1 MSISLPYKNLSLWQ
15 RNAFCVAL
23 LERMLPNYQMFSQTA
38 DFGDYAVLRNQLDL
52 FWQKL
57 SDRKIKINN
66 EAQLAKLEL
75 QTPDPEKFDFFGV
88 FPALDTCM
96 ALMSLL
102 QGGQE
107 SGCEHSEQ
115 VSRLSLNSVSY
126 YIELSLAQEHEQQ
139 EDIII
144 SLNDVENHPLM
155 QWEMDTQQ
163 ELFDFL
169 LSATETKQTC
179 VQLKTLALAEGL
191 SNLGI
196 EIE

>member
-1 MSISLPYKNLSLWQ
+1 LFNTLPFKKLSLWQ
-15 RNAFCVAL
+15 REAFCAAL
-23 LERMLPNYQMFSQTA
+23 LERMLPNYQMFSQA
-38 DFGDYAVLRNQLDL
+38 AEYGDYAVLRNQLDL

-57 SDRKIKINN
+57 SDRKIKINRD
-66 EAQLAKLEL
+66 AQLAKLEL
-75 QTPDPEKFDFFGV
+75 QTPDPDKFDFFGV

-107 SGCEHSEQ
+107 NGSEHCEQ

-126 YIELSLAQEHEQQ
+126 YIELSLAQEFEQQ
-139 EDIII
+139 DNIVISQSDIE
-144 SLNDVENHPLM
+144 SHPLM
-155 QWEMDTQQ
+155 EWEIATQQ
-163 ELFDFL
+163 ELFEFL
-169 LSATETKQTC
+169 LSAPETKQTC
-179 VQLKTLALAEGL
+179 IQLKELTLAEGL